1 MVDSADTAERLGSLP
16 GACGEPGPYTGQL
29 DIHLP
34 ESTYLA
40 GGEFTTGDMLTFWT
54 ESMVKAEV
62 EGYSFCRLVGEMTWA
77 LRDAPGVEHL
87 VSYES
92 ELNRV
97 TSSYPVVV
105 LCLYDLDRFSGE
117 VVVNIVKTHPQV
129 LVQGILVENP
139 YYVGPDEFLR
149 SAERAGPGAREP
161 PVGERLTGRDDRRA
175 DEEESGPR
183 DTAAVVRL
191 PRRPGR
197 ADDADLRE
205 RLGEFRA
212 LLVISL
218 LMTESVNEEQILELA
233 ASSAPGLGPWRIEGY
248 GFTDGQWRPGPG
260 QPAAA
265 PPGLTGQLAALGSAG
280 GPVDL
285 PGRPW
290 AWAYPLRGVGGLL
303 GHLVA
308 SCGEEPSAEQRFMV
322 QVIAQQTGVAVS
334 NARLHARERA
344 TAAELAATNEALA
357 ETVTTLQRSMDI
369 HQRLTRVAVSG
380 EGQPGIAKA
389 LHELT
394 GMPVAIEDRYG
405 NLTAWAGPGQPDP
418 YPKESF
424 AKREHLLRRLMRAGS
439 PTRDGERLILLASP
453 RTDVM
458 GVLALIDPQRRADHA
473 DLVALEHGATVLS
486 MELARLRGIADA
498 ELRLR
503 RDLVHDLLA
512 GTDDESALTRAEAL
526 DYDLRRP
533 HRVVIV
539 EGKGR
544 ARAHDALLSAVR
556 RAMRQARQEGLFE
569 TWSGNVAVI
578 TAGQTDW
585 EQLRRAI
592 MSDLGGQVC
601 VGVGGAA
608 ARPSELT
615 RSLRE
620 AGLALRL
627 QKTLLPGNSACEYP
641 KLGIFRMLAAIPDLT
656 DVDSFVR
663 EWLGSLLDYDAR
675 RKAEL
680 VHTLT
685 QYLEHGGNYDAT
697 AAELSVHKSTL
708 KYRLQ
713 RIRELTGLELND
725 PDVHFNLQL
734 ATRAWGTL
742 QALRDER

>member
-1 MVDSADTAERLGSLP
+1 M
-16 GACGEPGPYTGQL
+16 
-29 DIHLP
+29 
-34 ESTYLA
+34 
-40 GGEFTTGDMLTFWT
+40 
-54 ESMVKAEV
+54 
-62 EGYSFCRLVGEMTWA
+62 
-77 LRDAPGVEHL
+77 
-87 VSYES
+87 
-92 ELNRV
+92 
-97 TSSYPVVV
+97 
-105 LCLYDLDRFSGE
+105 
-117 VVVNIVKTHPQV
+117 
-129 LVQGILVENP
+129 
-139 YYVGPDEFLR
+139 
-149 SAERAGPGAREP
+149 
-161 PVGERLTGRDDRRA
+161 
-175 DEEESGPR
+175 
-183 DTAAVVRL
+183 
-191 PRRPGR
+191 
-197 ADDADLRE
+197 
-205 RLGEFRA
+205 
-212 LLVISL
+212 
-218 LMTESVNEEQILELA
+218 
-233 ASSAPGLGPWRIEGY
+233 
-248 GFTDGQWRPGPG
+248 
-260 QPAAA
+260 
-265 PPGLTGQLAALGSAG
+265 
-280 GPVDL
+280 DL
-285 PGRPW
+285 PGRAW

-308 SCGEEPSAEQRFMV
+308 SCDEEPSAEQRFMI

-424 AKREHLLRRLMRAGS
+424 AKREHVLRRLMRASS

-592 MSDLGGQVC
+592 MSDLGSQVC

-627 QKTLLPGNSACEYP
+627 QKTLLPGDSACEYP
-641 KLGIFRMLAAIPDLT
+641 RLGIFRMLAAIPDLT

-742 QALRDER
+742 QALRDERIDPAAAARTRLGETRLAPRLPARARYTPDPEGDTRAVLRPPVTCPAGASLAMLNRQPATGSEGSPMIDVRNPADGFRSLRARIAALGTLGERDRGADGTPLTVGEWALLIDDIVDHPADNTEGLWNVAGPDEDDREYDAIFVGGGASGRFGSAFLKARGGRQLTIDAWPFLGGSCPHQACVPHHLFSEAAREMDLARHMAGRLWYPPFDEKRASIQEIVDLFKAGRMYPHAIMNWQSKEQLDMEFILNTPATIID

>member
-1 MVDSADTAERLGSLP
+1 MTAEQTARSSLAAMTVRP
-16 GACGEPGPYTGQL
+16 VPP
-29 DIHLP
+29 P
-34 ESTYLA
+34 EA
-40 GGEFTTGDMLTFWT
+40 
-54 ESMVKAEV
+54 A
-62 EGYSFCRLVGEMTWA
+62 
-77 LRDAPGVEHL
+77 DA
-87 VSYES
+87 
-92 ELNRV
+92 N
-97 TSSYPVVV
+97 
-105 LCLYDLDRFSGE
+105 
-117 VVVNIVKTHPQV
+117 
-129 LVQGILVENP
+129 
-139 YYVGPDEFLR
+139 
-149 SAERAGPGAREP
+149 
-161 PVGERLTGRDDRRA
+161 
-175 DEEESGPR
+175 
-183 DTAAVVRL
+183 
-191 PRRPGR
+191 
-197 ADDADLRE
+197 LRE

-218 LMTESVNEEQILELA
+218 LMTESVGEDQILELA

-248 GFTDGQWRPGPG
+248 GFTDGRWC
-260 QPAAA
+260 
-265 PPGLTGQLAALGSAG
+265 PGLDHGAPVPADLPELLASLGSG
-280 GPVDL
+280 SGRVEL
-285 PGRPW
+285 PGRRW
-290 AWAYPLRGVGGLL
+290 AWAFPLRSVSGLL

-308 SCGEEPSAEQRFMV
+308 SCEREPSSEERFLI

-334 NARLHARERA
+334 NARLHAKERA
-344 TAAELAATNEALA
+344 TAAELAVTNTALA
-357 ETVTTLQRSMDI
+357 ETVSTLRRSMDI
-369 HQRLTRVAVSG
+369 HDRLTRVAVSG

-405 NLTAWAGPGQPDP
+405 NLSAWAGPGRPDP

-424 AKREHLLRRLMRAGS
+424 AKREHLLRRLMLAS
-439 PTRDGERLILLASP
+439 KPVRDGERLILLVSP
-453 RTDVM
+453 RTDLI
-458 GVLALIDPQRRADHA
+458 GVVALIDPGRTADNA

-486 MELARLRGIADA
+486 MELARLRSIADT

-512 GTDDESALTRAEAL
+512 GTDDESAQARAEAL

-533 HRVVIV
+533 HRVVVV

-544 ARAHDALLSAVR
+544 SRAHDALLSAVR
-556 RAMRQARQEGLFE
+556 RAMRQARQVGLFE
-569 TWSGNVAVI
+569 TWSGNVAIV

-585 EQLRRAI
+585 EKLRRAI
-592 MSDLGGQVC
+592 VTDLGGPC
-601 VGVGGAA
+601 HIGVGGTC
-608 ARPSELT
+608 ARPSELP

-627 QKTLLPGNSACEYP
+627 QKTLLPGSSACEYP

-656 DVDSFVR
+656 DVDEFVR
-663 EWLGSLLDYDAR
+663 EWLGNLLDYDT
-675 RKAEL
+675 RKGAEL

-697 AAELSVHKSTL
+697 SAELSVHKSTL

-742 QALRDER
+742 QALRSER

>member
-1 MVDSADTAERLGSLP
+1 MTA
-16 GACGEPGPYTGQL
+16 GQ
-29 DIHLP
+29 
-34 ESTYLA
+34 
-40 GGEFTTGDMLTFWT
+40 
-54 ESMVKAEV
+54 
-62 EGYSFCRLVGEMTWA
+62 R
-77 LRDAPGVEHL
+77 APG
-87 VSYES
+87 
-92 ELNRV
+92 
-97 TSSYPVVV
+97 
-105 LCLYDLDRFSGE
+105 
-117 VVVNIVKTHPQV
+117 
-129 LVQGILVENP
+129 GI
-139 YYVGPDEFLR
+139 
-149 SAERAGPGAREP
+149 AGMATLPART
-161 PVGERLTGRDDRRA
+161 R
-175 DEEESGPR
+175 EE
-183 DTAAVVRL
+183 AN
-191 PRRPGR
+191 
-197 ADDADLRE
+197 LRE

-218 LMTESVNEEQILELA
+218 LMTESVNEDQILELA

-248 GFTDGQWRPGPG
+248 GFTDGRWRPGQG
-260 QPAAA
+260 AGPAPAVT
-265 PPGLTGQLAALGSAG
+265 GDLSGQLAALGSRG
-280 GPVDL
+280 SKVNL
-285 PGRPW
+285 PGRGW
-290 AWAYPLRGVGGLL
+290 AWAYPLRGVSGLL

-308 SCGEEPSAEQRFMV
+308 SCDREPSDEERFLI

-344 TAAELAATNEALA
+344 TAAELAVTNAALA
-357 ETVTTLQRSMDI
+357 ETVTSLQRSMDI
-369 HQRLTRVAVSG
+369 HERLTRVAVSG

-405 NLTAWAGPGQPDP
+405 NLAAWAGPGQPSP

-424 AKREHLLRRLMRAGS
+424 AKREHLLRRLMRDS
-439 PTRDGERLILLASP
+439 KPVRDGERLILLASP
-453 RTDVM
+453 RSDVI
-458 GVLALIDPQRRADHA
+458 GVLALVDPGRRADHA

-486 MELARLRGIADA
+486 MELARLRGIADT

-503 RDLVHDLLA
+503 RDLVHDLLD
-512 GTDDESALTRAEAL
+512 GTDDASALSRAEAL

-556 RAMRQARQEGLFE
+556 RAMRKTRQEGLVE
-569 TWSGNVAVI
+569 NWSGDVAIV
-578 TAGQTDW
+578 TAGQADW

-592 MSDLGGQVC
+592 MSDLGGQSHI
-601 VGVGGAA
+601 GVGGTC
-608 ARPSELT
+608 ARPSELP

-627 QKTLLPGNSACEYP
+627 QKTLLPGSGACEYP
-641 KLGIFRMLAAIPDLT
+641 RLGIFRMLAAIPDLT
-656 DVDSFVR
+656 DVEEFVR
-663 EWLGSLLDYDAR
+663 DWLGSLLDYDAR

-680 VHTLT
+680 VRTLT

-713 RIRELTGLELND
+713 RIRELTGVELND

-742 QALRDER
+742 QALRDGG

>member
-1 MVDSADTAERLGSLP
+1 MTAEQTIPRP
-16 GACGEPGPYTGQL
+16 VAHQAAGAQQ
-29 DIHLP
+29 
-34 ESTYLA
+34 A
-40 GGEFTTGDMLTFWT
+40 
-54 ESMVKAEV
+54 A
-62 EGYSFCRLVGEMTWA
+62 
-77 LRDAPGVEHL
+77 DA
-87 VSYES
+87 
-92 ELNRV
+92 N
-97 TSSYPVVV
+97 
-105 LCLYDLDRFSGE
+105 
-117 VVVNIVKTHPQV
+117 
-129 LVQGILVENP
+129 
-139 YYVGPDEFLR
+139 
-149 SAERAGPGAREP
+149 
-161 PVGERLTGRDDRRA
+161 
-175 DEEESGPR
+175 
-183 DTAAVVRL
+183 
-191 PRRPGR
+191 
-197 ADDADLRE
+197 LRE
-205 RLGEFRA
+205 RLSEFRA

-218 LMTESVNEEQILELA
+218 LMTESVSEDQILELA

-248 GFTDGQWRPGPG
+248 GFSDGQWRAAGPTTPGVS
-260 QPAAA
+260 
-265 PPGLTGQLAALGSAG
+265 TTDISRQLAALGNRAG
-280 GPVDL
+280 QMDL
-285 PGRPW
+285 PGRHW
-290 AWAYPLRGVGGLL
+290 AWAYPLRSVSGLL

-308 SCGEEPSAEQRFMV
+308 SCHLEPSAEQRFLI

-344 TAAELAATNEALA
+344 SAAELAATNAALA
-357 ETVTTLQRSMDI
+357 QTVTSLQRSMDI
-369 HQRLTRVAVSG
+369 HDRLTQVAVSG

-405 NLTAWAGPGQPDP
+405 NLTAWAGPGRPDP

-424 AKREHLLRRLMRAGS
+424 AKREHLLRRLMRATS

-458 GVLALIDPQRRADHA
+458 GVLALIDPGRRADSA

-533 HRVVIV
+533 HRVVVV
-539 EGKGR
+539 EGRGS
-544 ARAHDALLSAVR
+544 ARAQDALLTAVR
-556 RAMRQARQEGLFE
+556 RAMRLARQTGLCE
-569 TWSGNVAVI
+569 TWSGNVAIV
-578 TAGQTDW
+578 TAGQADW
-585 EQLRRAI
+585 DQMCRVI
-592 MSDLGGQVC
+592 TSDAGIRC
-601 VGVGGAA
+601 HIGVGGACG
-608 ARPSELT
+608 RPAELP

-627 QKTLLPGNSACEYP
+627 QKTLLHGGGACEYP
-641 KLGIFRMLAAIPDLT
+641 KLGIFRMLAGISDLT
-656 DVDSFVR
+656 DVDTFVR

-742 QALRDER
+742 QALHDER

>member
-1 MVDSADTAERLGSLP
+1 MTAEHGAPDGAAATATLP
-16 GACGEPGPYTGQL
+16 
-29 DIHLP
+29 
-34 ESTYLA
+34 
-40 GGEFTTGDMLTFWT
+40 
-54 ESMVKAEV
+54 
-62 EGYSFCRLVGEMTWA
+62 
-77 LRDAPGVEHL
+77 
-87 VSYES
+87 
-92 ELNRV
+92 
-97 TSSYPVVV
+97 
-105 LCLYDLDRFSGE
+105 
-117 VVVNIVKTHPQV
+117 
-129 LVQGILVENP
+129 
-139 YYVGPDEFLR
+139 
-149 SAERAGPGAREP
+149 ART
-161 PVGERLTGRDDRRA
+161 R
-175 DEEESGPR
+175 EE
-183 DTAAVVRL
+183 AN
-191 PRRPGR
+191 
-197 ADDADLRE
+197 LRE

-218 LMTESVNEEQILELA
+218 LMAESVNEDQILELA

-260 QPAAA
+260 TGPAAA
-265 PPGLTGQLAALGSAG
+265 VAGNLSGQLAALGSRG
-280 GPVDL
+280 GRVSL
-285 PGRPW
+285 PGREW
-290 AWAYPLRGVGGLL
+290 AWAYPLRGVSGPL

-308 SCGEEPSAEQRFMV
+308 SCDREPSAEERFLI
-322 QVIAQQTGVAVS
+322 QVVAQQTGVAVS

-344 TAAELAATNEALA
+344 TAAELAVTNAALA
-357 ETVTTLQRSMDI
+357 ETVTSLQRSMDI
-369 HQRLTRVAVSG
+369 HERLTRVAVSG
-380 EGQPGIAKA
+380 EGQPGIARA

-405 NLTAWAGPGQPDP
+405 NLSAWAGPGQPSP

-424 AKREHLLRRLMRAGS
+424 AKREHLLRRLMRDS
-439 PTRDGERLILLASP
+439 KPVRDGERLILLASP
-453 RTDVM
+453 RNDVI
-458 GVLALIDPQRRADHA
+458 GVLALVDPGRRADHA

-486 MELARLRGIADA
+486 MELARLRGIADT

-503 RDLVHDLLA
+503 RDLVHDLLD
-512 GTDDESALTRAEAL
+512 GTDDGSALSRAEAL

-539 EGKGR
+539 EGRGR
-544 ARAHDALLSAVR
+544 ARAHDALLGAVR
-556 RAMRQARQEGLFE
+556 RAMRKARQAGLVE
-569 TWSGNVAVI
+569 TWSGNVAIV
-578 TAGQTDW
+578 TAGQADW

-592 MSDLGGQVC
+592 VSDLGGQC
-601 VGVGGAA
+601 HIGVGGTC
-608 ARPSELT
+608 ARPSELP

-627 QKTLLPGNSACEYP
+627 QKTLLPGSGACEYP
-641 KLGIFRMLAAIPDLT
+641 RLGIFRMLAAIPDLT
-656 DVDSFVR
+656 DVEEFVR

-680 VHTLT
+680 VRTLT

-713 RIRELTGLELND
+713 RIRELTGVELND

>member
-1 MVDSADTAERLGSLP
+1 MTAEQTTP
-16 GACGEPGPYTGQL
+16 GELAATIPLAARSQQATRPRYTGPGQ
-29 DIHLP
+29 
-34 ESTYLA
+34 
-40 GGEFTTGDMLTFWT
+40 TT
-54 ESMVKAEV
+54 EPQQA
-62 EGYSFCRLVGEMTWA
+62 A
-77 LRDAPGVEHL
+77 DA
-87 VSYES
+87 
-92 ELNRV
+92 N
-97 TSSYPVVV
+97 
-105 LCLYDLDRFSGE
+105 
-117 VVVNIVKTHPQV
+117 
-129 LVQGILVENP
+129 
-139 YYVGPDEFLR
+139 
-149 SAERAGPGAREP
+149 
-161 PVGERLTGRDDRRA
+161 
-175 DEEESGPR
+175 
-183 DTAAVVRL
+183 
-191 PRRPGR
+191 
-197 ADDADLRE
+197 LRE

-218 LMTESVNEEQILELA
+218 LMTESVSEDQILELA

-248 GFTDGQWRPGPG
+248 GFSDGQWRAAGPTTPGVSTTDISG
-260 QPAAA
+260 Q
-265 PPGLTGQLAALGSAG
+265 
-280 GPVDL
+280 
-285 PGRPW
+285 
-290 AWAYPLRGVGGLL
+290 
-303 GHLVA
+303 LVA
-308 SCGEEPSAEQRFMV
+308 SCHLEPSAEQRFLI

-344 TAAELAATNEALA
+344 SAAELAATNAALA
-357 ETVTTLQRSMDI
+357 QTVTSLQRSMDI
-369 HQRLTRVAVSG
+369 HDRLTQVAVSG

-405 NLTAWAGPGQPDP
+405 NLTAWAGPGRPDP

-424 AKREHLLRRLMRAGS
+424 AKREHLLRRLMRARK
-439 PTRDGERLILLASP
+439 PIQDGERLVLLASP
-453 RTDVM
+453 RPELLGIV
-458 GVLALIDPQRRADHA
+458 ALIDPDRAADTA

-486 MELARLRGIADA
+486 MELARLRGIADT
-498 ELRLR
+498 ELRLC
-503 RDLVHDLLA
+503 RDLVHDLLS
-512 GTDDESALTRAEAL
+512 GTDDESALARAEAL
-526 DYDLRRP
+526 NYDLRRP

-556 RAMRQARQEGLFE
+556 RAMRQARQDGLFE
-569 TWSGNVAVI
+569 NWSGNVAVI

-601 VGVGGAA
+601 LGVGGAA
-608 ARPSELT
+608 ARPSELP

-627 QKTLLPGNSACEYP
+627 QKTLLPGDSACEYP

-742 QALRDER
+742 QALHDER

>member
-1 MVDSADTAERLGSLP
+1 MTA
-16 GACGEPGPYTGQL
+16 GQ
-29 DIHLP
+29 
-34 ESTYLA
+34 
-40 GGEFTTGDMLTFWT
+40 
-54 ESMVKAEV
+54 
-62 EGYSFCRLVGEMTWA
+62 R
-77 LRDAPGVEHL
+77 APG
-87 VSYES
+87 
-92 ELNRV
+92 
-97 TSSYPVVV
+97 
-105 LCLYDLDRFSGE
+105 
-117 VVVNIVKTHPQV
+117 
-129 LVQGILVENP
+129 GI
-139 YYVGPDEFLR
+139 
-149 SAERAGPGAREP
+149 AGMATLPART
-161 PVGERLTGRDDRRA
+161 R
-175 DEEESGPR
+175 EEAS
-183 DTAAVVRL
+183 
-191 PRRPGR
+191 
-197 ADDADLRE
+197 LRE

-218 LMTESVNEEQILELA
+218 LMTESVNEDQILELA

-248 GFTDGQWRPGPG
+248 GFTDGRWRPGQG
-260 QPAAA
+260 AGHAPAVT
-265 PPGLTGQLAALGSAG
+265 GDLSGQLAALGSRG
-280 GPVDL
+280 SKVNL
-285 PGRPW
+285 PGRGW
-290 AWAYPLRGVGGLL
+290 AWAYPLRGVSGLL

-308 SCGEEPSAEQRFMV
+308 SCDREPSDEERFLI

-344 TAAELAATNEALA
+344 TAAELAVTNAALA
-357 ETVTTLQRSMDI
+357 ETVTSLQRSMDI
-369 HQRLTRVAVSG
+369 HERLTRVAVSG

-405 NLTAWAGPGQPDP
+405 NLAAWAGPGKPSR

-424 AKREHLLRRLMRAGS
+424 AKREHLLRRLMRDS
-439 PTRDGERLILLASP
+439 KPVRDGERLILLASP
-453 RTDVM
+453 RSDVI
-458 GVLALIDPQRRADHA
+458 GVLALVDPGRRADHA

-486 MELARLRGIADA
+486 MELARLRGIADT

-503 RDLVHDLLA
+503 RDLVHDLLD
-512 GTDDESALTRAEAL
+512 GTDDASALNRAEAL

-556 RAMRQARQEGLFE
+556 RAMRKTRQEGLVE
-569 TWSGNVAVI
+569 NWSGNVAIV
-578 TAGQTDW
+578 TAGQADW

-592 MSDLGGQVC
+592 MSDLGGQSHI
-601 VGVGGAA
+601 GVGGTC
-608 ARPSELT
+608 ARPSELP

-627 QKTLLPGNSACEYP
+627 QKTLLPGSGACEYP
-641 KLGIFRMLAAIPDLT
+641 RLGIFRMLAAIPDLT
-656 DVDSFVR
+656 DVEEFVR
-663 EWLGSLLDYDAR
+663 DWLGSLLDYDAR

-680 VHTLT
+680 VRTLT

-713 RIRELTGLELND
+713 RIRELTGVELND

-742 QALRDER
+742 QALRDGG

>member
-1 MVDSADTAERLGSLP
+1 MTA
-16 GACGEPGPYTGQL
+16 GQ
-29 DIHLP
+29 
-34 ESTYLA
+34 
-40 GGEFTTGDMLTFWT
+40 
-54 ESMVKAEV
+54 
-62 EGYSFCRLVGEMTWA
+62 R
-77 LRDAPGVEHL
+77 APG
-87 VSYES
+87 
-92 ELNRV
+92 
-97 TSSYPVVV
+97 
-105 LCLYDLDRFSGE
+105 
-117 VVVNIVKTHPQV
+117 
-129 LVQGILVENP
+129 GI
-139 YYVGPDEFLR
+139 
-149 SAERAGPGAREP
+149 AGMATLPART
-161 PVGERLTGRDDRRA
+161 R
-175 DEEESGPR
+175 EE
-183 DTAAVVRL
+183 AN
-191 PRRPGR
+191 
-197 ADDADLRE
+197 LRE

-218 LMTESVNEEQILELA
+218 LMTESVNEDQILELA

-248 GFTDGQWRPGPG
+248 GFTDGRWRPGQG
-260 QPAAA
+260 AGHAPAVT
-265 PPGLTGQLAALGSAG
+265 GDLSGQLAALGSRG
-280 GPVDL
+280 SKVNV
-285 PGRPW
+285 PGRGW
-290 AWAYPLRGVGGLL
+290 AWAYPLRGVSGML

-308 SCGEEPSAEQRFMV
+308 SCDREPSDEERFLI

-344 TAAELAATNEALA
+344 TAAELAVTNAALA
-357 ETVTTLQRSMDI
+357 ETVTSLQRSMDI
-369 HQRLTRVAVSG
+369 HERLTRVAVSG

-405 NLTAWAGPGQPDP
+405 NLAAWAGPGQPSR

-424 AKREHLLRRLMRAGS
+424 AKREHLLRRLMRDS
-439 PTRDGERLILLASP
+439 KPVRDGERLILLASP
-453 RTDVM
+453 RSDVI
-458 GVLALIDPQRRADHA
+458 GVLALVDPGRRADHA

-486 MELARLRGIADA
+486 MELARLRGIADT

-503 RDLVHDLLA
+503 RDLVHDLLD
-512 GTDDESALTRAEAL
+512 GTDDASALSRAEAL

-556 RAMRQARQEGLFE
+556 RAMRKTRQEGLVE
-569 TWSGNVAVI
+569 NWSGDVAIV
-578 TAGQTDW
+578 TAGQADW

-592 MSDLGGQVC
+592 MSDLGGQSHI
-601 VGVGGAA
+601 GVGGTC
-608 ARPSELT
+608 ARPSELP

-627 QKTLLPGNSACEYP
+627 QKTLLPGSGACEYP
-641 KLGIFRMLAAIPDLT
+641 RLGIFRMLAAIPDLT
-656 DVDSFVR
+656 DVEEFVR
-663 EWLGSLLDYDAR
+663 DWLGSLLDYDAR

-680 VHTLT
+680 VRTLT

-713 RIRELTGLELND
+713 RIRELTGVELND

-742 QALRDER
+742 QALRDGG

>member
-1 MVDSADTAERLGSLP
+1 MTAEQPTR
-16 GACGEPGPYTGQL
+16 
-29 DIHLP
+29 
-34 ESTYLA
+34 
-40 GGEFTTGDMLTFWT
+40 
-54 ESMVKAEV
+54 
-62 EGYSFCRLVGEMTWA
+62 
-77 LRDAPGVEHL
+77 
-87 VSYES
+87 
-92 ELNRV
+92 
-97 TSSYPVVV
+97 
-105 LCLYDLDRFSGE
+105 
-117 VVVNIVKTHPQV
+117 
-129 LVQGILVENP
+129 
-139 YYVGPDEFLR
+139 R
-149 SAERAGPGAREP
+149 SAALGGA
-161 PVGERLTGRDDRRA
+161 
-175 DEEESGPR
+175 
-183 DTAAVVRL
+183 AAVLL
-191 PRRPGR
+191 PRHPGTP
-197 ADDADLRE
+197 ADADLRE

-218 LMTESVNEEQILELA
+218 LMTESVNEDQILELA

-248 GFTDGQWRPGPG
+248 SFTDGQWHSAIDGA
-260 QPAAA
+260 AAA
-265 PPGLTGQLAALGSAG
+265 PRGLAGQLATLGSMG
-280 GPVDL
+280 GVVDL
-285 PGRPW
+285 PGRAW
-290 AWAYPLRGVGGLL
+290 AWAYPLRGAGGRL
-303 GHLVA
+303 GPLVA
-308 SCGEEPSAEQRFMV
+308 SCEEELTAEQRFLV

-357 ETVTTLQRSMDI
+357 ATVSSLRRSMDI
-369 HQRLTRVAVSG
+369 HQRLTQVAVSG

-405 NLTAWAGPGQPDP
+405 NLTAWAGPGKPDP

-424 AKREHLLRRLMRAGS
+424 AKREHLLRRLTRASS
-439 PTRDGERLILLASP
+439 PTREGERILLLASP
-453 RTDVM
+453 RTDVL
-458 GVLALIDPQRRADHA
+458 GVLALIDPERRADHA

-556 RAMRQARQEGLFE
+556 RAMRQARQDGLFE
-569 TWSGNVAVI
+569 TWSGNVAVV

-592 MSDLGGQVC
+592 TSDLGGQVC
-601 VGVGGAA
+601 VGVGGTA
-608 ARPSELT
+608 ARPSELP

-620 AGLALRL
+620 AGLAMRL

-641 KLGIFRMLAAIPDLT
+641 RLGIFRMLAAIPDLS

-742 QALRDER
+742 QALHEES

>member
-1 MVDSADTAERLGSLP
+1 MTA
-16 GACGEPGPYTGQL
+16 GQ
-29 DIHLP
+29 
-34 ESTYLA
+34 
-40 GGEFTTGDMLTFWT
+40 
-54 ESMVKAEV
+54 
-62 EGYSFCRLVGEMTWA
+62 R
-77 LRDAPGVEHL
+77 APG
-87 VSYES
+87 
-92 ELNRV
+92 
-97 TSSYPVVV
+97 
-105 LCLYDLDRFSGE
+105 
-117 VVVNIVKTHPQV
+117 
-129 LVQGILVENP
+129 GI
-139 YYVGPDEFLR
+139 
-149 SAERAGPGAREP
+149 AGMATLPART
-161 PVGERLTGRDDRRA
+161 R
-175 DEEESGPR
+175 EE
-183 DTAAVVRL
+183 AN
-191 PRRPGR
+191 
-197 ADDADLRE
+197 LRE

-218 LMTESVNEEQILELA
+218 LMTESVNEDQILELA

-248 GFTDGQWRPGPG
+248 GFTDGRWRPGQG
-260 QPAAA
+260 AGHAPAVT
-265 PPGLTGQLAALGSAG
+265 GDLSGQLAALGSRG
-280 GPVDL
+280 SKVNL
-285 PGRPW
+285 PGRGW
-290 AWAYPLRGVGGLL
+290 AWAYPLRGVSGLL

-308 SCGEEPSAEQRFMV
+308 SCDREPSDEERFLI

-344 TAAELAATNEALA
+344 TAAELAVTNAALA
-357 ETVTTLQRSMDI
+357 ETVTSLQRSMDI
-369 HQRLTRVAVSG
+369 HERLTRVAVSG

-405 NLTAWAGPGQPDP
+405 NLAAWAGPGQPSR

-424 AKREHLLRRLMRAGS
+424 AKREHLLRRLMRDS
-439 PTRDGERLILLASP
+439 KPVRDGERLILLASP
-453 RTDVM
+453 RSDVI
-458 GVLALIDPQRRADHA
+458 GVLALVDPGRRADHA

-486 MELARLRGIADA
+486 MELARLRGIADT

-503 RDLVHDLLA
+503 RDLVHDLLD
-512 GTDDESALTRAEAL
+512 GTDDASALSRAEAL

-556 RAMRQARQEGLFE
+556 RAMRKTRQEGLVE
-569 TWSGNVAVI
+569 NWSGNVAIV
-578 TAGQTDW
+578 TAGQADW

-592 MSDLGGQVC
+592 MSDLGGQSHI
-601 VGVGGAA
+601 GVGGTC
-608 ARPSELT
+608 ARPSELP

-627 QKTLLPGNSACEYP
+627 QKTLLPGSGACEYP
-641 KLGIFRMLAAIPDLT
+641 RLGIFRMLAAIPDLT
-656 DVDSFVR
+656 DVEEFVR
-663 EWLGSLLDYDAR
+663 DWLGSLLDYDAR

-680 VHTLT
+680 VRTLT

-713 RIRELTGLELND
+713 RIRELTGVELND

-742 QALRDER
+742 QALRDGG